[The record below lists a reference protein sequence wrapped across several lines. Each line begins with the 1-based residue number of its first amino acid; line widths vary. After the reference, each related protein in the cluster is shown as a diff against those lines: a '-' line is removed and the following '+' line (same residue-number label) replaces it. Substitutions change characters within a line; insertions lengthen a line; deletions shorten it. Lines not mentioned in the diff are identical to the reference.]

1 MSEKH
6 ALIAGRYRLDELI
19 GRGGMGD
26 VFKGTDTHTGEAVA
40 IKRLHQSVLEE
51 NPDILDRFTRE
62 GEALRQL
69 NHPNIVTM
77 RAMVAEESRHYLVM
91 EYVGGGS
98 LRNLLDV
105 QGRLPLEGVL
115 NIALDL
121 ADALTRAHRLHIV
134 HRDIKPDNV
143 LLAEDGTPRLTDFGV
158 AHLGDRTRLTQTGSV
173 IGTYAYLSPEAC
185 NGLELDERADIWA
198 FGVMLFEMLTGRV
211 PFQGDSTAAILTA
224 ILTKPAPDID
234 RLRPGLPPALITL
247 IARMLEK
254 DRARRISSV
263 RLVGAELEAIIRN
276 IDTPLRSLVLSAQ
289 NLAEGESRFATPS
302 DEVPAAEVP
311 AMARGDAQQTHGLTL
326 YPPLDTPDGEPPML
340 IPGVTPVTGEY
351 TAASAKWKWIALMV
365 IVVALGCSVV
375 LVAAILSGG
384 ARSRT
389 DERAV
394 APTSETPPP
403 ATATGGEATGE
414 PEAMLWPEIAPVAPG
429 QYQVL
434 VARFEDLSGIGQIAS
449 GRQVDVTRLVADH
462 LVETLEK
469 SVPFSNIAVRRYG
482 SVVTSSEQAQAVAA
496 YYGATVIVWGN
507 YTPDLIEANVQ
518 IGVLNAFRYNRFPRD
533 TLERTANVRLHMAD
547 ARRESL
553 APFVLSVLNILHNA
567 DGNAFETMRSVAIQ
581 DAITVQ
587 PAEITGSSV
596 AAQLHRAM
604 LADDPREEGA
614 ALDAALSLDAGNA
627 LLYTYTAILKQS
639 QGRAEDSRA
648 DALTA
653 QRLGPSGWV
662 MPLMLLAHV
671 AYDESVFQLFDQ
683 VIAARADDWFPRFYR
698 GAIYY
703 VYGSVEPGA
712 RDLARADLDAA
723 IALRPVANFPY
734 VFRVLLALHES
745 RLDDAFRDIEIV
757 LTQFPDP
764 GFMGR
769 LVVATFGDQSAD
781 PYAVILSAVAN
792 QMLGRHDLTIEETS
806 AGLEVFPDFTDL
818 YMVQGVSYCSLGEY
832 AAAEAA
838 FSAALAHEPNFLLVR
853 LLRADARLQRGD
865 TEGANQDLREI
876 AASALSETFEPYA
889 AAIQAGEVGCAT
901 FFTPEN
907 PLSAAGMA
915 QAAGDATPAPPG
927 EQLDPL
933 LALALRDVAPVNEG
947 EYMVLLARPE
957 ALERVPLRDVN
968 RFIADDLERT
978 LAGGAPYSRI
988 AVRQLPVVITSAEE
1002 ARIVAEAVG
1011 ATVIVWGNY
1020 SPDLIELNIQVGTT
1034 REFPY
1039 NRFSRDLLEKTGSVR
1054 VHLSNER
1061 SESIARPI
1069 IGITSLLSMADGDLF
1084 EFVLN
1089 LTILDSLRVVGASVV
1104 GADVAAHMHRALD
1117 AFSSNTRLAID
1128 EFGLALALDSGNP
1141 LLYSFRSIAHLRN
1154 GALDR
1159 AAADIGTAAR
1169 LAPVGWA
1176 MPVYLSF
1183 DQAASDSAIVAQYSQ
1198 VIALRP
1204 DDWYAYF
1211 TRAMY
1216 RYGEAPQAVA
1226 DLEQAIALGPEAN
1239 LPYVAALLIA
1249 LREGHLADAQDLAR
1263 TILEQFPD
1271 PELTNRAFA
1280 TLYGSQAASQITG
1293 AYFAAVTNIVL
1304 GQYSRVVDDLS
1315 ATIALI
1321 PPDVM
1326 SDPAP
1331 DQDAVLSDLFL
1342 VYGLAH
1348 CSLDR
1353 YEDAE
1358 AAFSQAIRF
1367 NKGYAL
1373 AYVLRGQMRSVLG
1386 DEAGAA
1392 RDFAGAR
1399 GHKLGDEFDRWI
1411 DTAEQNRWTCATLW
1425 DYTPPE

>member
-1 MSEKH
+1 MSEGH
-6 ALIAGRYRLDELI
+6 ALVAGRYRLDELI

-26 VFKGTDTHTGEAVA
+26 VFKGTDTHTGDTVA

-91 EYVGGGS
+91 EYVSGGS
-98 LRNLLDV
+98 LRSLMDA

-121 ADALTRAHRLHIV
+121 ADALTRAHRLHII

-224 ILTKPAPDID
+224 ILTKPAPDLD
-234 RLRPGLPPALITL
+234 RLRPGLPRPLVTLIT
-247 IARMLEK
+247 RMLEK
-254 DRARRISSV
+254 DRTRRIGSV

-302 DEVPAAEVP
+302 DEILASEAP
-311 AMARGDAQQTHGLTL
+311 AMARGDAQQTHGFTL
-326 YPPLDTPDGEPPML
+326 YPPLETPDGEPPML
-340 IPGVTPVTGEY
+340 MPGVTPVTGEY
-351 TAASAKWKWIALMV
+351 VAASTKWKWIALMV
-365 IVVALGCSVV
+365 ITVALGCSAV

-384 ARSRT
+384 ARPRT
-389 DERAV
+389 DERAA
-394 APTSETPPP
+394 APTDEAPP
-403 ATATGGEATGE
+403 TAAAGAEMTGE
-414 PEAMLWPEIAPVAPG
+414 PEAVLWPEIEPVVPG

-434 VARFEDLSGIGQIAS
+434 VARFEDLSGIGQIAA

-469 SVPFSNIAVRRYG
+469 SVPFSNIAVRRYSG
-482 SVVTSSEQAQAVAA
+482 VVMSNEQARAVTEH
-496 YYGATVIVWGN
+496 YGATVIVWGN

-518 IGVLNAFRYNRFPRD
+518 VGVLDAFPHNQFARD
-533 TLERTANVRLHMAD
+533 ALERTANVRLHMAD

-553 APFVLSVLNILHNA
+553 APFVLSALNILHSA
-567 DGNAFETMRSVAIQ
+567 DGNAFESMRSSAIQ
-581 DAITVQ
+581 DAIAVQ

-596 AAQLHRAM
+596 AAHVHRAM
-604 LADDPREEGA
+604 LADDPREVGE

-627 LLYTYTAILKQS
+627 LLYTYTAILKQG

-653 QRLGPSGWV
+653 QRLGPPGWA
-662 MPLMLLAHV
+662 MPLMLLAHIT
-671 AYDESVFQLFDQ
+671 YDESVFQLFDQ
-683 VIAARADDWFPRFYR
+683 VIAGRPDDWFPRFYR

-703 VYGSVEPGA
+703 MYGSVEPGA

-723 IALRPVANFPY
+723 IALGPGANFPY
-734 VFRVLLALHES
+734 VFRVLLALHEG
-745 RLDDAFRDIEIV
+745 RLADAFQDIETI
-757 LTQFPDP
+757 LTRFPDP
-764 GFMGR
+764 GFMER
-769 LVVATFGDQSAD
+769 LVVATFGEQMAD
-781 PYAVILSAVAN
+781 PYSIILSAVAN
-792 QMLGRHDLTIEETS
+792 QMLGRHDLVIENAS
-806 AGLEVFPDFTDL
+806 AGLESFPDLTDL
-818 YMVQGVSYCSLGEY
+818 YMVQGVSHCSLGDY

-838 FSAALAHEPNFLLVR
+838 FSSALDHDPGFTLVH
-853 LLRADARLQRGD
+853 LLRADARLLRGD
-865 TEGANQDLREI
+865 GDGAGQDMRAI
-876 AASALSETFEPYA
+876 AASALGGAFAPYA
-889 AAIQAGEVGCAT
+889 EAIQAGEVGCAT
-901 FFTPEN
+901 FFTPDTAQLIAEGGR
-907 PLSAAGMA
+907 AAS
-915 QAAGDATPAPPG
+915 DATPALTAAP
-927 EQLDPL
+927 LDPV
-933 LALALRDVAPVNEG
+933 LALALREVAPVTEG

-957 ALERVPLRDVN
+957 ALEGVPPRDVT

-978 LAGGAPYSRI
+978 LVGGVPYSRV
-988 AVRQLPVVITSAEE
+988 AVRKLPATITSAQE
-1002 ARIVAEAVG
+1002 ARAAAEAAG

-1054 VHLSNER
+1054 VHLTNER
-1061 SESIARPI
+1061 SESIALPI
-1069 IGITSLLSMADGDLF
+1069 VGITSLLSLADGDLF
-1084 EFVLN
+1084 EFVLS
-1089 LTILDSLRVVGASVV
+1089 LTILDSLQVVRASVA
-1104 GADVAAHMHRALD
+1104 GTNVAAHMHRALG

-1141 LLYSFRSIAHLRN
+1141 LLYAFRSIAQLRG

-1159 AAADIGTAAR
+1159 AAADMGTAAR
-1169 LAPVGWA
+1169 LAPAGWA
-1176 MPVYLSF
+1176 MPSYFSF
-1183 DQAASDSAIVAQYSQ
+1183 DQAVTSTEILAQYSQ

-1216 RYGEAPQAVA
+1216 RYGDTPQAVA
-1226 DLEQAIALGPEAN
+1226 DLEQAVALGPEAN

-1263 TILEQFPD
+1263 VILEQFPD

-1280 TLYGSQAASQITG
+1280 TLYGSQAQSQITG
-1293 AYFAAVTNIVL
+1293 AYFAAMTNIVL
-1304 GQYSRVVDDLS
+1304 GQYSRVADDLS
-1315 ATIALI
+1315 AAIALI
-1321 PPDVM
+1321 PPEVM

-1331 DQDAVLSDLFL
+1331 DQDMVLSDLFL
-1342 VYGLAH
+1342 LYGLAH
-1348 CSLDR
+1348 CSLDH
-1353 YEDAE
+1353 YEEAE

-1367 NKGYAL
+1367 SKGYAL
-1373 AYVLRGQMRSVLG
+1373 AYVLRGQTRSALG

-1411 DTAEQNRWTCATLW
+1411 DAAERGRWTCATLW
-1425 DYTPPE
+1425 DYIPPE

>member
-1 MSEKH
+1 MSEER
-6 ALIAGRYRLDELI
+6 ALIAGRYRLGELI

-69 NHPNIVTM
+69 NHPNIITM
-77 RAMVAEESRHYLVM
+77 RAMVTEEGRHYLIM
-91 EYVGGGS
+91 EYIGGGS
-98 LRNLLDV
+98 LRHLMDS

-121 ADALTRAHRLHIV
+121 ADALARAHRMHII

-185 NGLELDERADIWA
+185 NGLDLDERADIWS
-198 FGVMLFEMLTGRV
+198 FGVMLFEALTGRV
-211 PFQGDSTAAILTA
+211 PFQGDSIAAILTA
-224 ILTKPAPDID
+224 ILTRPAPDID
-234 RLRPGLPPALITL
+234 RLRPGLPPALVSL
-247 IARMLEK
+247 VARMLEK

-263 RLVGAELEAIIRN
+263 RLVGAELEAIIRSL
-276 IDTPLRSLVLSAQ
+276 DTPLRDLVLNAQ

-302 DEVPAAEVP
+302 DELPASEVP
-311 AMARGDAQQTHGLTL
+311 AMARGNAQQTHGLTL
-326 YPPLDTPDGEPPML
+326 YPPLDTPDGEAPML
-340 IPGVTPVTGEY
+340 VPGVTPVTGEY
-351 TAASAKWKWIALMV
+351 GAASAKWKWIALMV
-365 IVVALGCSVV
+365 IAVALGCSAV

-384 ARSRT
+384 TRPRT
-389 DERAV
+389 DERLT
-394 APTSETPPP
+394 APTDEAPP
-403 ATATGGEATGE
+403 AVVTGAEATGE
-414 PEAMLWPEIAPVAPG
+414 PGTALWPEIAPVAPD

-434 VARFEDLSGIGQIAS
+434 VARFEDLSGIGQVAA
-449 GRQVDVTRLVADH
+449 GRQVDVTRLIADH
-462 LVETLEK
+462 LAETLEK
-469 SVPFSNIAVRRYG
+469 SVPFSNVAVRVYG
-482 SVVTSSEQAQAVAA
+482 SVITSSEQAQAVAR
-496 YYGATVIVWGN
+496 YYGATIIVWGN

-518 IGVLNAFRYNRFPRD
+518 IGVLNAFRYNQLPRD

-547 ARRESL
+547 ARRKSL
-553 APFVLSVLNILHNA
+553 APFVLTALNILHNA
-567 DGNAFETMRSVAIQ
+567 DGNAFETMRSGAIL
-581 DAITVQ
+581 DAIAVE
-587 PAEITGSSV
+587 PAEITGSGV

-604 LADDPREEGA
+604 LADDPREVGE
-614 ALDAALSLDAGNA
+614 ALDAALALDAGNP
-627 LLYTYTAILKQS
+627 LLYTYLAILKQT
-639 QGRAEDSRA
+639 QGQWEESRA
-648 DALTA
+648 DVLTA
-653 QRLGPSGWV
+653 QRLGPSGWA
-662 MPLMLLAHV
+662 MPLMLLAH
-671 AYDESVFQLFDQ
+671 ATHNESVLQVFDE
-683 VIAARADDWFPRFYR
+683 VIAARPDDWFPRFYR

-703 VYGSVEPGA
+703 VYGSQEAGA

-723 IALRPVANFPY
+723 IVLRPAANFPY
-734 VFRVLLALHES
+734 VFRALLALHES
-745 RLDDAFRDIEIV
+745 RLDDAFRDIQIV
-757 LTQFPDP
+757 LTQYPNP
-764 GFMGR
+764 GFMER

-792 QMLGRHDLTIEETS
+792 QMLGRHDLAIAETS
-806 AGLEVFPDFTDL
+806 AGLEVFPYFTDL
-818 YMVQGVSYCSLGEY
+818 YMVQGVSQCSLGDY
-832 AAAEAA
+832 AAAEAD
-838 FSAALAHEPNFLLVR
+838 FSAALAYEPDFLLVR
-853 LLRADARLQRGD
+853 LLRADARLRRGD
-865 TEGANQDLREI
+865 AEGANRDLREI

-889 AAIQAGEVGCAT
+889 EAIQAGEVGCAT

-907 PLSAAGMA
+907 SLSAAGMA
-915 QAAGDATPAPPG
+915 QGAGDATPVPDST
-927 EQLDPL
+927 QLGPL
-933 LALALRDVAPVNEG
+933 LTLALRDVAPVNEG
-947 EYMVLLARPE
+947 ETMVLLARPE
-957 ALERVPLRDVN
+957 ALEKVPLRDVN

-1011 ATVIVWGNY
+1011 ATVVVWGNY

-1054 VHLSNER
+1054 VRLTNER

-1069 IGITSLLSMADGDLF
+1069 IGITSLLSLADGDLF

-1089 LTILDSLRVVGASVV
+1089 LTILDSLHVVGASVV
-1104 GADVAAHMHRALD
+1104 GADVAAHLHRALD
-1117 AFSSNTRLAID
+1117 SFSSNIKLAIG

-1141 LLYSFRSIAHLRN
+1141 LLYAFRSIAHLRN

-1159 AAADIGTAAR
+1159 AAADLGTAAR

-1183 DQAASDSAIVAQYSQ
+1183 DEAASDTAIVAQYSQ

-1211 TRAMY
+1211 TRAML
-1216 RYGEAPQAVA
+1216 RYGDAYYAVN

-1249 LREGHLADAQDLAR
+1249 LREGHLADAQGLAR

-1271 PELTNRAFA
+1271 PELTNRAYA
-1280 TLYGSQAASQITG
+1280 TLYGSRAQSQITG
-1293 AYFAAVTNIVL
+1293 AYFAAVTNLVL
-1304 GQYSRVVDDLS
+1304 GQHNRVVDDLGT
-1315 ATIALI
+1315 AIALI
-1321 PPDVM
+1321 PPEVL
-1326 SDPAP
+1326 SAPAP

-1348 CSLDR
+1348 CSLDHH
-1353 YEDAE
+1353 EDAE

-1373 AYVLRGQMRSVLG
+1373 AYVLRGQMRRALG
-1386 DEAGAA
+1386 DETGAA

-1411 DTAEQNRWTCATLW
+1411 GAAEQNRWTCATLW